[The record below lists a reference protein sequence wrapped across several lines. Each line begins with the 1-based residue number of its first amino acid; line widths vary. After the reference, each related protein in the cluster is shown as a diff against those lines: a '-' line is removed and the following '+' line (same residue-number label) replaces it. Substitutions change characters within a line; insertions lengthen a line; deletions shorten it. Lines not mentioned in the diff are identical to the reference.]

1 MSRSD
6 FYFLRRPTSR
16 SQLPATNLKERIAAL
31 EQRNAESAASSRAT
45 SPTPSITSNGSLSG
59 QSNGALRDRIARF
72 EKKGG
77 IPVPRGRFGLG
88 APPAIEGPRKRGEL
102 YGNRIPVPS
111 RTNSGNFP
119 PSRPV
124 STTYDQ
130 RRSFSSSIVIADFDD
145 DHLDFSPMS
154 SPTLTLPPD
163 SPESIASIP
172 DISPSFGD
180 HSNSKQSITRATS
193 FAQALEVARKAEI
206 EKQER
211 HNTIDLTSRSPPR
224 SSDDDHGGSPIEMT
238 PTIVVSSEDVPPI
251 IVPETPIVHATS
263 VPSITPRD
271 SPPMEKVQPNEELP
285 YKPPSETVIANG
297 ASPVIVTTTH
307 IPLVAKEAV
316 RVGTPPLNIRKRTPT
331 VSIPSVVDQ
340 ASKDPDT
347 NTVPT
352 EPQVIVSPVPQAVKL
367 HDVSAWISDAHKE
380 GTADSLPI
388 PQLVELDE
396 PVPNENMELKLSAPE
411 ILPTLPPPSIVI
423 LNEQP
428 EGNIQEQDDAKNGL
442 FINSN
447 AGVRSRKVGLTL
459 DSDKLDDGSLISPPL
474 QSGVLKLFLKCLN

>member
-1 MSRSD
+1 
-6 FYFLRRPTSR
+6 
-16 SQLPATNLKERIAAL
+16 
-31 EQRNAESAASSRAT
+31 
-45 SPTPSITSNGSLSG
+45 
-59 QSNGALRDRIARF
+59 
-72 EKKGG
+72 
-77 IPVPRGRFGLG
+77 VPRGRFGLG

-111 RTNSGNFP
+111 RTVSGNFP

-154 SPTLTLPPD
+154 SPTLTLPD

-180 HSNSKQSITRATS
+180 YSNSKQSITRATS
-193 FAQALEVARKAEI
+193 FAQALEVARKADI

-211 HNTIDLTSRSPPR
+211 HNTIDFTSRSPPR
-224 SSDDDHGGSPIEMT
+224 SSDDDHGGSPIET
-238 PTIVVSSEDVPPI
+238 APTIVVSSEDVSSI
-251 IVPETPIVHATS
+251 IAPETPIVNATS
-263 VPSITPRD
+263 VPSTTPKD
-271 SPPMEKVQPNEELP
+271 SPPLEKVQPNEELP
-285 YKPPSETVIANG
+285 YKPPTETVIANG

-307 IPLVAKEAV
+307 IPLAAKEAV

-331 VSIPSVVDQ
+331 VSTPSVVDQ
-340 ASKDPDT
+340 ASKDPDS

-352 EPQVIVSPVPQAVKL
+352 EPQVIVSPVPQVVKL
-367 HDVSAWISDAHKE
+367 HDVSAWISDTHKE
-380 GTADSLPI
+380 GTANSLPI
-388 PQLVELDE
+388 IQLVELDE
-396 PVPNENMELKLSAPE
+396 PVPNEKMEPKLSAPE

-428 EGNIQEQDDAKNGL
+428 EGNIQEQDGAKNDF
-442 FINSN
+442 FINPN

-459 DSDKLDDGSLISPPL
+459 DSDKLDDGNLISPPL
-474 QSGVLKLFLKCLN
+474 QSGVLKNYFENAYTKL